1 MRLVKPSWVSHGGQ
15 AIFAIHVHPDGTRFA
30 TGGGDHKAVI
40 WTFPPLLSPEA
51 ESDPSLALAVIWSL
65 APLLSP
71 EAESDAALP
80 SRLAT
85 LCDHF
90 GAVSSVSS
98 VRWAGSGKEWEGVK
112 RCGVGEGLGRKVHES
127 GLSSHLATLCD
138 HFGAVSSVRWS
149 HSGLYLPTAAD
160 DQTVHVHGRRKG
172 RGSVVF
178 VGMEGM
184 GWELI
189 ISSPCP
195 VCENPLSGGPIMDCI
210 WQQQRT
216 TRQCMCTAG
225 ESGGDGEGGWEL
237 ADDQTV
243 HVYGRR
249 EGRGSV
255 VFGEMDAPNV
265 ENWTLMHSLRGHTGE
280 VVSPFASPAAALSYI
295 CENEEV
301 NWGRQAGGVGERDV
315 RGDGCTEYGRPAPNV
330 EDNWTLMH
338 SLASA
343 VLALTLPALLFGEM
357 HAPNVE
363 NWALMH
369 SLRGHTGE
377 VVDVDWSPDD
387 SLIAT
392 CSTVDVDWSPDDSL
406 VATCSLDSTV
416 DVDWSPDDSL
426 IATCS
431 LDSTV
436 RIWQPMTGR
445 QVAVL
450 TGHSSFVKGVA
461 WDPIGR
467 FLGSQ
472 SDDKSVIVWRV
483 NDWSVAK
490 RVEGPY
496 PKSVGATFFRRLS
509 FSPCGSY
516 LTTVHAFA
524 DPNHTAA
531 ILDRT
536 LGWAKTL
543 DYVGHTG
550 PVTVARYSPVL
561 YRTSLGEGRPGR
573 GGSEGDGGRLEAVSA
588 LYLVTE
594 KGKGGGG
601 EGMGGGG
608 KEGSGVSGWKGEEGR
623 EAGEGTKGDEARER
637 ERVWEQEVKERE
649 QEKERV
655 RVEEERKRERERER
669 VREEAMGM
677 MRSGPYGWI
686 ALGGM
691 DRKVTLWPTYR
702 PSPLFT
708 AKNLFKQPV
717 LDTAWSPCGLHML
730 CCSAD
735 GTVAAFLFDQSELG
749 IPLTHREMDG
759 RIASLYGHRHVA
771 ASHSLVEDPE
781 LLALQQQ
788 VEREEAAAAAAA
800 AAAAT
805 TAAAAAVF
813 GNPKVRGDTTPSDL
827 LCSLNGHVLWR
838 DRLPSPVTAIAGCPT
853 LFLPFRPP
861 LLLTNQTP
869 LTLTCSVPSTAMCCG
884 GTDCFI
890 LSLPFPTVLPTPP
903 SLPLPHPDTTPSDL
917 LCSLNGHVLWRDR
930 LPSPVTA
937 IAGCDPA
944 VSAHPST
951 LSPSPGASLWAVACS
966 LSFLVRLPL
975 RLSPFRP
982 TAASSLPSTLSSSS
996 PGASL
1001 WAVACANHSL
1011 LVRLLLLAQPLPV
1024 TAIAGCPPSSAA
1036 SHPSTLSPSPG
1047 ASLWAVACSLS
1058 FLVRLPL
1065 LPGESPSQ
1073 TAPLPPHCCLL
1084 PSLYP
1089 LILLSR
1095 SLPLGHG
1102 LSSLLPADACFP
1114 KSSSI
1119 PPPSF
1124 SPGLLLNLNPVI
1136 LLHPIQLFLTLF
1148 NRSAPLPN
1156 APKTDILFCRPTP
1169 AS

>member
-1 MRLVKPSWVSHGGQ
+1 MAIPIFRSTLIFVVLAGC
-15 AIFAIHVHPDGTRFA
+15 AIFASAVSPMPLSPFDEAVQKLNNSGYTSFVSLVNAYGKMKQVKAALSKPLTMLVPSNAAIAKVKITSYSTAQLSTLVMFNAIKGVMPFQKLRSLAKNSTLA
-30 TGGGDHKAVI
+30 TLSTDLKSKKSLILTKLSPLNARWVAMQGKPGSKLMITKGDFYLKAVI
-40 WTFPPLLSPEA
+40 WTFPQLLSPEA

-90 GAVSSVSS
+90 GAVSS

-149 HSGLYLPTAAD
+149 HNGLHLATAAD
-160 DQTVHVHGRRKG
+160 DQTVHVHGRRERWRWG
-172 RGSVVF
+172 G
-178 VGMEGM
+178 GM
-184 GWELI
+184 GIGWSHNGLH
-189 ISSPCP
+189 
-195 VCENPLSGGPIMDCI
+195 LA
-210 WQQQRT
+210 
-216 TRQCMCTAG
+216 TA
-225 ESGGDGEGGWEL
+225 

-301 NWGRQAGGVGERDV
+301 NWGRQAGGVGERDGTHGGSGGFLPSSSHSLFV
-315 RGDGCTEYGRPAPNV
+315 TLAHALLNAVQVPVVLHTHSLLGCLGRWALLTWTLTHSLRGHTGEVVSGDGGASPLSGVWGDGRPAPNV

-377 VVDVDWSPDD
+377 V
-387 SLIAT
+387 
-392 CSTVDVDWSPDDSL
+392 VDVDWSPDDSL

-550 PVTVARYSPVL
+550 PVTVAR
-561 YRTSLGEGRPGR
+561 
-573 GGSEGDGGRLEAVSA
+573 
-588 LYLVTE
+588 
-594 KGKGGGG
+594 
-601 EGMGGGG
+601 
-608 KEGSGVSGWKGEEGR
+608 
-623 EAGEGTKGDEARER
+623 
-637 ERVWEQEVKERE
+637 
-649 QEKERV
+649 
-655 RVEEERKRERERER
+655 
-669 VREEAMGM
+669 
-677 MRSGPYGWI
+677 
-686 ALGGM
+686 
-691 DRKVTLWPTYR
+691 
-702 PSPLFT
+702 
-708 AKNLFKQPV
+708 
-717 LDTAWSPCGLHML
+717 SPCGLHML

-788 VEREEAAAAAAA
+788 R

-805 TAAAAAVF
+805 HLFSSLLHIPPHPDAS
-813 GNPKVRGDTTPSDL
+813 PSDLLYTTPSDL

-1047 ASLWAVACSLS
+1047 ASLWAVACANHSL
-1058 FLVRLPL
+1058 LVRLPL
-1065 LPGESPSQ
+1065 LPGKAPSPS
-1073 TAPLPPHCCLL
+1073 
-1084 PSLYP
+1084 
-1089 LILLSR
+1089 
-1095 SLPLGHG
+1095 
-1102 LSSLLPADACFP
+1102 
-1114 KSSSI
+1114 
-1119 PPPSF
+1119 
-1124 SPGLLLNLNPVI
+1124 
-1136 LLHPIQLFLTLF
+1136 
-1148 NRSAPLPN
+1148 
-1156 APKTDILFCRPTP
+1156 
-1169 AS
+1169 